1 MTGRERVLAA
11 LNRQEPDKVPWI
23 ETYVHDEMVEKL
35 VGHLVDVPRQVRIN
49 PAVYEVLTLD
59 NLNYNFKAPDFAETR
74 VIDGIDY
81 VGQGLI
87 KSRADL
93 DKIRLADPT
102 KDEFY
107 RPALEYLDRFG
118 GHQAAMANLRSGPAN
133 TYLSMGMDVF
143 SYALYDDPGFVEK
156 VLDIFADWYAEVAG
170 NLARLGFDFAV
181 VAEDLSDKSGPIFSP
196 AVVREFFLPRMKRV
210 ADRLEIPW
218 IWHSDGNV
226 GPLLDDMLALGM
238 AGIGHLEP
246 PVNDVV
252 RYKEEYGEQ
261 IAFLGNIDLHYT
273 LTRGTP
279 AEVEEEVRERMG
291 QLGPGGG
298 YLLASS
304 NGLTSYCKPENLL
317 AMRDAREKYGH
328 YPL

>member
-49 PAVYEVLTLD
+49 PAVYEVLPLD
-59 NLNYNFKAPDFAETR
+59 NLNYNFKAPDFAEIR

-81 VGQGLI
+81 VGRGLI
-87 KSRADL
+87 RSRADL
-93 DKIRLADPT
+93 DQIRLPDPT
-102 KDEFY
+102 KEEFY
-107 RPALEYLDRFG
+107 RPAREYLDKYG
-118 GHQAAMANLRSGPAN
+118 GQLAAMANLRSGPAN

-143 SYALYDDPGFVEK
+143 SYALYDDPSFVEE

-181 VAEDLSDKSGPIFSP
+181 IAEDLADKSGPIFSP

-210 ADRLEIPW
+210 VDRLQIPW

-226 GPLLDDMLALGM
+226 GPLDLARRYAHLGDGGNWPPRAARQRCGEVQGRVWGPDCLPGQYRLALYLDP
-238 AGIGHLEP
+238 GH
-246 PVNDVV
+246 
-252 RYKEEYGEQ
+252 
-261 IAFLGNIDLHYT
+261 
-273 LTRGTP
+273 
-279 AEVEEEVRERMG
+279 
-291 QLGPGGG
+291 PGGSG
-298 YLLASS
+298 GGGPRADR
-304 NGLTSYCKPENLL
+304 
-317 AMRDAREKYGH
+317 AARPRRRLPFG
-328 YPL
+328 